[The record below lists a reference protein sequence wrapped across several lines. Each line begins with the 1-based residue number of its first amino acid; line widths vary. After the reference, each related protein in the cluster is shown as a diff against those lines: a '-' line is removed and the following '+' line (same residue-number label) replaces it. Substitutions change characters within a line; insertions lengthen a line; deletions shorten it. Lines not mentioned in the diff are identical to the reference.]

1 MMTRYKYPRTYHM
14 PFSPGATDDDKV
26 LPSLSPWEGQ
36 EVVVT
41 LKMDGE
47 NTSLYPDGFHARSLD
62 SRHHPSRDWL
72 ARFHAGFA
80 HDIPLGWRI
89 CGENLYARH
98 SLPYDELPSYFLG
111 FSAWDEHNLC
121 LSWDDTLVVFDQLG
135 IFPVPMLWRGVF
147 EQHTIETLCK
157 TLDPHI
163 QEGLV
168 MRLADEFAYANF
180 SQSVAKWVRSAHVQ
194 TDAHWMHSAI
204 VPNRLRD

>member
-1 MMTRYKYPRTYHM
+1 MTRYKYPRTYHM

-26 LPSLSPWEGQ
+26 LPSLSPWHGQ

-80 HDIPLGWRI
+80 HDIPVGWRI

-98 SLPYDELPSYFLG
+98 SLFYDELPSYFLG
-111 FSAWDEHNLC
+111 FSAWDEHNIC

-135 IFPVPMLWRGVF
+135 VFPVPMLWRGVF
-147 EQHTIETLCK
+147 EQRTVENLCK
-157 TLDPHI
+157 TLNPHT

-168 MRLADEFAYANF
+168 MRLADEFAYADF

>member
-1 MMTRYKYPRTYHM
+1 MTRYKYPRTYHM

-26 LPSLSPWEGQ
+26 LPSLAPWQGQ

-62 SRHHPSRDWL
+62 SRHHSSRDWL

-80 HDIPLGWRI
+80 HEIPVGWRI

-98 SLPYDELPSYFLG
+98 SLSYDELPSYFLG

-147 EQHTIETLCK
+147 EQRTVEGLCK
-157 TLDPHI
+157 TLDPYT

-168 MRLADEFAYANF
+168 MRLADEFAYADF